1 MVKKG
6 DLIFLLSITVLGVVS
21 IILFLFDD
29 INVPSFGLVKSAT
42 KLAIDGISKTG
53 YVGIALL
60 TALEVV
66 VFPIPS
72 EIILPFSGYLAYLKR
87 FSLYGVVLAGT
98 IGSLIGSLA
107 IYYLGLFGGRK
118 ILLKYGKYFMISEN
132 DIKMAEEWFNKYGEI
147 SVLIS
152 RLAPI
157 VRTVIS
163 FPAGIG
169 KMNIKKFIFYTTI
182 GSSLWCY
189 LLAYSGYVLGP
200 NWTSI
205 SSYFEKLDIIALI
218 TVVILSIRLILKL
231 KEKKQQETE
240 TKQMSESHSNKV

>member
-6 DLIFLLSITVLGVVS
+6 DLIFLLSIVMLGAAS
-21 IILFLFDD
+21 IILFYYGDL
-29 INVPSFGLVKSAT
+29 NVPSFGMVKGAAD
-42 KLAIDGISKTG
+42 LAIDGISRMG
-53 YVGIALL
+53 YVGIVLL

-72 EIILPFSGYLAYLKR
+72 EVILPFSGYLAYLKR
-87 FSLYGVVLAGT
+87 FSLHGVVLAGT
-98 IGSLIGSLA
+98 IGSLMGNLA
-107 IYYLGLFGGRK
+107 IYCLGLIGGRK
-118 ILLKYGKYFMISEN
+118 ILLKYGKYFMIGEN
-132 DIKMAEEWFNKYGEI
+132 DIKLAEEWFNKYGEI
-147 SVLIS
+147 SVLLS
-152 RLAPI
+152 RLVPI

-169 KMNIKKFIFYTTI
+169 KMKLKKFIIYTTI

-200 NWTSI
+200 NWTLI

-218 TVVILSIRLILKL
+218 AVIVLSIRLIFKL
-231 KEKKQQETE
+231 KEKD
-240 TKQMSESHSNKV
+240 S

>member
-6 DLIFLLSITVLGVVS
+6 DLIFLLSIVMLGAAS
-21 IILFLFDD
+21 IILFYYDD
-29 INVPSFGLVKSAT
+29 INVPSFGLVKGAAD
-42 KLAIDGISKTG
+42 LAIDGISRMG
-53 YVGIALL
+53 YVGIVLL

-72 EIILPFSGYLAYLKR
+72 EVILPFSGYLAYLKR
-87 FSLYGVVLAGT
+87 VSLYGVVLAGT
-98 IGSLIGSLA
+98 IGSLMGSLA
-107 IYYLGLFGGRK
+107 IYYLGLIGGRK

-132 DIKMAEEWFNKYGEI
+132 DIKLAEEWFNKYGEI

-169 KMNIKKFIFYTTI
+169 KMKLKKFIFYTTI
-182 GSSLWCY
+182 GSFLWCY

-200 NWTSI
+200 NWALI

-218 TVVILSIRLILKL
+218 AVIVLSIRLIFKL
-231 KEKKQQETE
+231 KEKRQLKTE
-240 TKQMSESHSNKV
+240 QISSNQSNRV